1 MKVSSVSLLL
11 LPVPFTSGAFA
22 QQLVPTA
29 IQYQQ
34 RSSGPEQME
43 WERVKNSADLQTLNS
58 FQSRYPKGR
67 FARQVAE
74 RIARVG
80 WEQLDKNDANAV
92 QEFLSQNWNDS
103 YVRREAAKLSLTL
116 APSSSDQARLVLVDS
131 DKNRGMVV
139 RVAR

>member
-1 MKVSSVSLLL
+1 MKAPSVSLILAL
-11 LPVPFTSGAFA
+11 TFTTGAFP

-34 RSSGPEQME
+34 RYSGPEQME
-43 WERVKNSADLQTLNS
+43 WDRVKNSADLQRLNS

-74 RIARVG
+74 KIVRVG

-103 YVRREAAKLSLTL
+103 YVRREAAKLNLTL
-116 APSSSDQARLVLVDS
+116 ARSNS
-131 DKNRGMVV
+131 
-139 RVAR
+139 